1 MPVSMPPPAVRDLGR
16 TGFAECLA
24 AMRAHTDGR
33 GPDGPDEIWLTEH
46 PPVYTLGQAGR
57 PEHLLRPGA
66 IPLVRTD
73 RGGQITYHGPGQAIA
88 YVLVDLRRRGY
99 GVRSLVQRLEQ
110 ATIGLLADL
119 GLAAARRPKMPGV
132 YVRDRKIAALG
143 LRVRHGCSYHGVS
156 LNLDCNLAP
165 YDDINPCGYEGLHA
179 TSLRAEGVSYARAE
193 LLAAWAAAIGAQ
205 VAAPVKITRR

>member
-1 MPVSMPPPAVRDLGR
+1 MPAPLPPPAVRDLGR
-16 TGFAECLA
+16 TEFAECLA
-24 AMRAHTDGR
+24 AMRAYTDGR
-33 GPDGPDEIWLTEH
+33 GEDGADEIWLTEH
-46 PPVYTLGQAGR
+46 PPVYTLGQAGK
-57 PEHLLRPGA
+57 PEHLLRPSA

-110 ATIGLLADL
+110 ATIALLAEL
-119 GLAAARRPKMPGV
+119 GLAAARRAKMPGV
-132 YVRDRKIAALG
+132 YVADRKIAALG

-156 LNLDCNLAP
+156 LNLDCDLAP
-165 YDDINPCGYEGLHA
+165 YDAINPCGYEGLRA
-179 TSLRAEGVSYARAE
+179 TSLRAEGVAYGRTA
-193 LLAAWAAAIGAQ
+193 LLGSWAAAIGAQ